1 MYMDIRIV
9 DDEKFSKSID
19 MICRHTNYDKKIAEE
34 KLKENPNVENILK
47 EYLGGVK
54 KTNKEVKSV
63 NELIHKEMRDH
74 FK

>member
-1 MYMDIRIV
+1 MDIRIV

-63 NELIHKEMRDH
+63 NELIHKEIRDH

>member
-1 MYMDIRIV
+1 MDIRIV

>member
-63 NELIHKEMRDH
+63 NELIHKEIRDH